1 MKPYYDLV
9 MAEALN
15 RYAKED
21 LAKAGFPLEGV
32 APDGA
37 SEDERWATVKKAYYR
52 VPILVITE
60 WGVIDFDP
68 DFQKELSGGEN
79 LSYDDY
85 LELMKKS
92 GRTWR
97 KDFMKAFYD
106 ASYCCFNGRVE
117 RINRKKGTVCFE
129 RIYISG
135 EYINGGGDGFFG
147 KEDHVW
153 MNLADFPSCKKG
165 DCFSFEAEVYRYV
178 KTGNGKMID
187 FGLRNPELIKP
198 IDEYELPSD
207 GQLIMQEIDE
217 MICSC
222 LCMYDKHCYGNCI
235 ANQDWLN
242 STRAALLLAKEPNKM
257 LLEMLGLK

>member
-97 KDFMKAFYD
+97 EDFMKAFYD
-106 ASYCCFNGRVE
+106 ASYCYFKGRVE

-153 MNLADFPSCKKG
+153 MSLASLRVRKG
-165 DCFSFEAEVYRYV
+165 TAFL
-178 KTGNGKMID
+178 
-187 FGLRNPELIKP
+187 LRQRSI
-198 IDEYELPSD
+198 
-207 GQLIMQEIDE
+207 G
-217 MICSC
+217 
-222 LCMYDKHCYGNCI
+222 
-235 ANQDWLN
+235 
-242 STRAALLLAKEPNKM
+242 T
-257 LLEMLGLK
+257 